1 MSQVSRLRKSL
12 SNWKC
17 KAVDQTCKNRYLRRE
32 LKRVKKDRDQLKTKL
47 KDTQSCQHQLAN
59 QSQGLVFEH
68 KESLVFLALL
78 LFLVAHIGF
87 RAVSRVLGVF
97 AKFFGL
103 NKAPCPQTI
112 INWVTRLSM
121 VRIQSLPILT
131 EIDTQQ
137 APFYNGM
144 IWMIDMS
151 IALGTGK
158 ILAIL
163 GLNVRHHQFSPNAPG
178 FENVHC
184 VAVSVADSWTGDAIA
199 AFIKQI
205 ISVTGRPAAYLKDG
219 GTDLKKAIRLL
230 KDEKLESPAI
240 DDISHVIANMLKHR
254 YHHHPFFETFLSSC
268 GHISGKLKQTILA
281 CLAPPKV
288 QTKAR
293 FMNVHRL
300 IDWADQLLSLS
311 PPGAAAKG
319 SILSKLRACLDKLP
333 LCKAFIK
340 QFKSDATPLLACQK
354 ILKTKGLSYD
364 SLAQCEPHIQAITS
378 SGLRCDFQSYLQ
390 KQMEIAKTL
399 NLDKVGLPISSDQI
413 ESLFGLAKQHGT
425 GQIKDADRIAL
436 RIPAMCGTV
445 TLEDAKNVLGIS
457 VSDQKEVMDCY
468 TSIIKQRCQILTNSD
483 HLESLG
489 TEQSRKHVTL
499 IPMTK
504 NRSKNDESTD
514 ISYYYPDSYVPDAIG
529 QYG

>member
-1 MSQVSRLRKSL
+1 MSQESRLRKSRD
-12 SNWKC
+12 SWKH
-17 KAVDQTCKNRYLRRE
+17 KSVQHSSKIRYLHRE
-32 LKRVKKDRDQLKTKL
+32 LNRVKNERDRLKAEIKDSRSHQ
-47 KDTQSCQHQLAN
+47 CQLAT
-59 QSQGLVFEH
+59 QSQGLAFGN
-68 KESLVFLALL
+68 KERLVFLSLL

-97 AKFFGL
+97 AKFLGFD
-103 NKAPCPQTI
+103 KAPCPQTI

-121 VRIQSLPILT
+121 VRIQSQPIVT
-131 EIDTQQ
+131 GIDTQQ

-163 GLNVRHHQFSPNAPG
+163 GLNVRHHQFSTNAPG

-184 VAVSVADSWTGDAIA
+184 VAVSVADSWTGEAIA
-199 AFIKQI
+199 DFIKQI
-205 ISVTGRPAAYLKDG
+205 IPVTGRPAAYLKDG

-230 KDEKLESPAI
+230 KDEKLESPTI

-254 YHHHPFFETFLSSC
+254 YHDHPLFETFLSSC
-268 GHISGKLKQTILA
+268 GRVSGKLKQTILA

-300 IDWADQLLSLS
+300 IKWADQLLTLS
-311 PPGAAAKG
+311 PPGAAAKN
-319 SILSKLRACLDKLP
+319 SILSKLRTCLDKLP
-333 LCKAFIK
+333 SCRAFIRR
-340 QFKSDATPLLACQK
+340 FRADVTPLLACQK
-354 ILKTKGLSYD
+354 ILKTKGLSDD
-364 SLAQCEPHIQAITS
+364 SLAQCEPLIQTIAS
-378 SGLRCDFQSYLQ
+378 PDLRCDFQSYLH

-399 NLDKVGLPISSDQI
+399 DLDKIGLPISSDQI

-436 RIPAMCGTV
+436 RIPAMCGSV
-445 TLEDAKNVLGIS
+445 TLEDAKKVLGIS
-457 VSDQKEVMDCY
+457 VSDQKEIMDCY
-468 TSIIKQRCQILTNSD
+468 TSVIKQRSQILTNSD

-499 IPMTK
+499 IPTTK
-504 NRSKNDESTD
+504 NRSKNDESTN
-514 ISYYYPDSYVPDAIG
+514 ISNFYPDSYVPDAIG